1 MNKFR
6 GAFVAIVTPFIDG
19 KLDEQGLKDLIE
31 FQIAGGTHGIVPCGT
46 TGESATMS
54 HAEHRRVVELT
65 VKTVAGR
72 VPVLA
77 GTGSNSTSESIEL
90 TRAAKDAGADGAL
103 MITPYYNKPSQ
114 EGLYQH
120 FKAVAEA
127 VDIPIILYNVP
138 SRTAVNMLPET
149 VARCAQIANIVG
161 IKEATADLNQISQVI
176 RLCPKDFAVMSGD
189 DFTSMPTVMIGG
201 TGVISVTSN
210 VAPKDMSAMMNAA
223 LSGDIA
229 KAKELHYKLLPLMQ
243 AMFID
248 TNPVP
253 AKMTLTMMGKIK
265 SGLPRLPLY
274 KMNEATEEKLKKII
288 TVGLVHHPGGGKGRA
303 SGEVVPIVGPVAEL
317 KPLPCSGKIH
327 GVLTHDIAGPDGL
340 DADLFFHRVRR
351 LSRSG
356 NRPLLR
362 PDCGVRLPQPFP
374 PI

>member
-1 MNKFR
+1 MSKFR

-90 TRAAKDAGADGAL
+90 TRAAKEAGADGAL

-149 VARCAQIANIVG
+149 VARCAQIGNIVG
-161 IKEATADLNQISQVI
+161 VKEATADLNQISQVI

-210 VAPKDMSAMMNAA
+210 VAPKDMSAMMDAA
-223 LSGDIA
+223 LAGDIA
-229 KAKELHYKLLPLMQ
+229 KAQELHYKLLPLMQ

-253 AKMTLTMMGKIK
+253 AKTALAMMGKIK

-274 KMNEATEEKLKKII
+274 KMNEGNEEKLKKVI
-288 TVGLVHHPGGGKGRA
+288 TAYGLV
-303 SGEVVPIVGPVAEL
+303 
-317 KPLPCSGKIH
+317 
-327 GVLTHDIAGPDGL
+327 
-340 DADLFFHRVRR
+340 
-351 LSRSG
+351 
-356 NRPLLR
+356 
-362 PDCGVRLPQPFP
+362 
-374 PI
+374 

>member
-1 MNKFR
+1 MSKFR

-19 KLDEQGLKDLIE
+19 KLDEQGLQDLIE

-90 TRAAKDAGADGAL
+90 TRAAKEAGADGAL

-149 VARCAQIANIVG
+149 VARCAQIKNIVG
-161 IKEATADLNQISQVI
+161 VKEATADLNQISQVI
-176 RLCPKDFAVMSGD
+176 RLCPKGFAVMSGD

-210 VAPKDMSAMMNAA
+210 VAPKDMAAMMDAA
-223 LSGDIA
+223 LVGDIA
-229 KAKELHYKLLPLMQ
+229 KAQELHYKLLPVMQ

-253 AKMTLTMMGKIK
+253 AKTALAMMGKIK

-274 KMNEATEEKLKKII
+274 KMNEGNEEKLKKVI
-288 TVGLVHHPGGGKGRA
+288 TAYGLV
-303 SGEVVPIVGPVAEL
+303 
-317 KPLPCSGKIH
+317 
-327 GVLTHDIAGPDGL
+327 
-340 DADLFFHRVRR
+340 
-351 LSRSG
+351 
-356 NRPLLR
+356 
-362 PDCGVRLPQPFP
+362 
-374 PI
+374 

>member
-1 MNKFR
+1 MSKFR

-19 KLDEQGLKDLIE
+19 KLDEQGLQDLIE

-90 TRAAKDAGADGAL
+90 TRAAKEAGADGAL

-114 EGLYQH
+114 EGLFQH

-149 VARCAQIANIVG
+149 VARCAQIGNIVG

-176 RLCPKDFAVMSGD
+176 RLCPKDFIVMSGD

-201 TGVISVTSN
+201 AGVISVTSN
-210 VAPKDMSAMMNAA
+210 VAPKDMAMMMDAA
-223 LSGDIA
+223 LAGNIA
-229 KAKELHYKLLPLMQ
+229 KAQELHYKLLPLMQ

-253 AKMTLTMMGKIK
+253 AKTALAMMGKIK

-274 KMNEATEEKLKKII
+274 KMNEANEEKLKKVI
-288 TVGLVHHPGGGKGRA
+288 TAYGLV
-303 SGEVVPIVGPVAEL
+303 
-317 KPLPCSGKIH
+317 
-327 GVLTHDIAGPDGL
+327 
-340 DADLFFHRVRR
+340 
-351 LSRSG
+351 
-356 NRPLLR
+356 
-362 PDCGVRLPQPFP
+362 
-374 PI
+374 

>member
-1 MNKFR
+1 MSKFR

-19 KLDEQGLKDLIE
+19 KLDEQGLQDLIE

-54 HAEHRRVVELT
+54 HAEHHRVVELT
-65 VKTVAGR
+65 IKTVAGR

-90 TRAAKDAGADGAL
+90 TRAAKEAGADGAL

-114 EGLYQH
+114 EGLFQH

-161 IKEATADLNQISQVI
+161 VKEATADLNQISQVI
-176 RLCPKDFAVMSGD
+176 RLCPKNFAVMSGD

-210 VAPKDMSAMMNAA
+210 VAPKDMAAMMDAA
-223 LSGDIA
+223 LAGDLA
-229 KAKELHYKLLPLMQ
+229 TAKELHYKLLPLMQ

-253 AKMTLTMMGKIK
+253 AKTSLAMMGKIK

-274 KMNEATEEKLKKII
+274 KMNEGNEEKLKK
-288 TVGLVHHPGGGKGRA
+288 VLAAYGLV
-303 SGEVVPIVGPVAEL
+303 
-317 KPLPCSGKIH
+317 
-327 GVLTHDIAGPDGL
+327 
-340 DADLFFHRVRR
+340 
-351 LSRSG
+351 
-356 NRPLLR
+356 
-362 PDCGVRLPQPFP
+362 
-374 PI
+374 

>member
-1 MNKFR
+1 MSKFR
-6 GAFVAIVTPFIDG
+6 GAFVAIVTPFTDG

-46 TGESATMS
+46 TGESATLT
-54 HAEHRRVVELT
+54 HAEHHRVVELT
-65 VKTVAGR
+65 IKTVAGR

-90 TRAAKDAGADGAL
+90 TRAAKEAGADGAL

-114 EGLYQH
+114 EGLFQH

-138 SRTAVNMLPET
+138 SRTSVNMLPET

-161 IKEATADLNQISQVI
+161 IKEATADLNQISRVI
-176 RLCPKDFAVMSGD
+176 RLCPKDFVVMSGD

-201 TGVISVTSN
+201 AGVISVTSN
-210 VAPKDMSAMMNAA
+210 VAPKDMAAMMDAA
-223 LSGDIA
+223 LAGDIA
-229 KAKELHYKLLPLMQ
+229 KAQELHYKLLPLMQ

-253 AKMTLTMMGKIK
+253 AKTALAMMGKIK

-274 KMNEATEEKLKKII
+274 KMNEGNEEKLKKVI
-288 TVGLVHHPGGGKGRA
+288 TAYGL
-303 SGEVVPIVGPVAEL
+303 I
-317 KPLPCSGKIH
+317 
-327 GVLTHDIAGPDGL
+327 
-340 DADLFFHRVRR
+340 
-351 LSRSG
+351 
-356 NRPLLR
+356 
-362 PDCGVRLPQPFP
+362 
-374 PI
+374 